1 MPSAVMLLWGVAL
14 PVAFAMMAWAA
25 WWVLE
30 RRAPDGRLARA
41 VTALPLVCV
50 FLLAFFAADP
60 FAKFPPLMAVD
71 WVFYSAL
78 GVGVVAVAEGLLR
91 PTRYLQRLLFW
102 IVAAG
107 LVVIPVTTAWRNGL
121 DADFNP
127 RSPFWAWLAV
137 SAWVAGV
144 LVLRAAVG
152 RLGCATPL
160 WGVWLLG
167 LTAAVAAVVLGLSGS
182 QFAMPFRSA
191 SLGLSLLPLLGLM
204 LMDRW
209 RGTALPLPAPAL
221 TGWAMLFG
229 GVVLAGYLWYTL
241 TPVNALLLVAGP
253 VLAAVLPGK
262 WGWPRLVVGLI
273 PVLVAL
279 TLAVIAF
286 AQAQSVDPYG
296 Y

>member
-1 MPSAVMLLWGVAL
+1 MPTPVMLVWGVAL
-14 PVAFAMMAWAA
+14 PVAFALMAWAG

-30 RRAPDGRLARA
+30 RRATDGRPARA
-41 VTALPLVCV
+41 VTALPLVCG

-60 FAKFPPLMAVD
+60 FATFPPLMAVD
-71 WVFYSAL
+71 WLFYSAL

-91 PTRYLQRLLFW
+91 PTRHWQRLLVW

-107 LVVIPVTTAWRNGL
+107 LVVIPLTTAWRNGL

-127 RSPFWAWLAV
+127 RSPLW
-137 SAWVAGV
+137 AWVAVSGWV
-144 LVLRAAVG
+144 VVIVILRAAVG
-152 RLGCATPL
+152 RLGCAAPL

-204 LMDRW
+204 LLGRW
-209 RGTALPLPAPAL
+209 RGTTLPLPAPAL

-241 TPVNALLLVAGP
+241 TAVNALLLVAGP
-253 VLAAVLPGK
+253 LFAAVLPGK
-262 WGWPRLVVGLI
+262 WGWQRLVVGLI

-279 TLAVIAF
+279 TFAVTAF
-286 AQAQSVDPYG
+286 VQAQSVDPYG